1 MPPAADA
8 CNPDAMDAALFDVP
22 SKLPRKMSSK
32 FAERYGEVRAMA
44 TDSLREYGC
53 DEVTVA
59 YFTHMFDYNVPK
71 GKLARGA
78 TVVDCVELVSGF
90 YGREVTPEL
99 ELQAHVLGWCVEW
112 LQAFFLVIDDI
123 MDHSVTRRGQPCW
136 YKVERVGFNAA
147 NDALLLE
154 MVIYGLLKRHF
165 RGHRLYVELIELFHQ
180 VTTRTIIGQHLDSQY
195 DAIVRGDHIDFSKY
209 TLDRYRAI
217 VRNKTA
223 HYTFVL
229 PIQLGLVL
237 CGVGDAELLET
248 SQRLCL
254 SIGELFQIQ
263 DDFLD
268 CFGDPSATGKVGTDI
283 EDAKCSW
290 LVLYALGV
298 ASPEQRQQLH
308 RHYGKQ
314 DAASIQ
320 EVKRVFGELAVADA
334 YIQHEESAFTKLQ
347 GEIVA
352 APAMLQP
359 LFSTV
364 LAKMFKRST

>member
-1 MPPAADA
+1 MA
-8 CNPDAMDAALFDVP
+8 
-22 SKLPRKMSSK
+22 K
-32 FAERYGEVRAMA
+32 FAAAYEEVRAMA
-44 TDSLREYGC
+44 TSTLREYGC
-53 DEVTVA
+53 DEDTVA
-59 YFTHMFDYNVPK
+59 YYTYMFDYNVPK

-78 TVVDCVELVSGF
+78 TTTHCVELISSF
-90 YGREVTPEL
+90 YGRDVNAEL
-99 ELQAHVLGWCVEW
+99 ELHAHVLGWCVEW

-195 DAIVRGDHIDFSKY
+195 DAIVRGDRIDFSKY

-223 HYTFVL
+223 YYTFVL
-229 PIQLGLVL
+229 PIKLGLML

-254 SIGELFQIQ
+254 SIGELFQVQ
-263 DDFLD
+263 DDYLD
-268 CFGDPSATGKVGTDI
+268 CFGDPSVTGKVGTDV

-290 LVLYALGV
+290 LVVHALGI
-298 ASPEQRQQLH
+298 ASAEQRLQLE
-308 RHYGKQ
+308 RHYGQ
-314 DAASIQ
+314 PGAASIQ
-320 EVKRVFGELAVADA
+320 QVKAVYAELGVAQA
-334 YIQHEESAFTKLQ
+334 YLQHEESSFQTLQ
-347 GEIVA
+347 SEIGA
-352 APAMLQP
+352 APAVLQP
-359 LFSTV
+359 LFNAV
-364 LAKMFKRST
+364 LARMFRRSK